1 MTKASEFKS
10 GRDGMMEL
18 AKSYSEIRFGT
29 PDPKKAFEW
38 IRKMA
43 AAGGAGAMITLSQA
57 HAVGA
62 RVALDIDEQLK
73 HLCLA
78 DRPMRAK
85 LDISFRCGLLGAKVE
100 VRVYTDPK
108 GSA

>member
-1 MTKASEFKS
+1 MSVDLFAGFSEYLKTF
-10 GRDGMMEL
+10 L
-18 AKSYSEIRFGT
+18 AKYDHGEITGKEEVVVLRSDEMWK
-29 PDPKKAFEW
+29 PIVEVEAHRKPLPKILAK
-38 IRKMA
+38 
-43 AAGGAGAMITLSQA
+43 TLEQ
-57 HAVGA
+57 
-62 RVALDIDEQLK
+62 DIDEQLK

-85 LDISFRCGLLGAKVE
+85 LDISFRCGLRGAKVE